1 MKRLLFVYLLLALVL
16 GCAPEA
22 EKELSAGSSEWRH
35 HGGNHA
41 SDKYAPLDQIGA
53 SNFSDLEIA
62 WRWQSADLNLPEDLT
77 YPTGDFRAVP
87 LVIGGT
93 MYVITNHGQVAAL
106 NPSTGEQLWV

>member
-62 WRWQSADLNLPEDLT
+62 WR
-77 YPTGDFRAVP
+77 
-87 LVIGGT
+87 
-93 MYVITNHGQVAAL
+93 
-106 NPSTGEQLWV
+106 